1 MDVYN
6 SEEQQVEAIKSW
18 WQENGKSIIAGVVIG
33 FVGLF
38 GWRYYNDYTRQQ
50 SESSAAGYQQV
61 MQNLS
66 EQHEKALLEEHH
78 SSAFIC
84 RHTAH
89 RMSDKF
95 ISGNNCRYDQTLGK

>member
-18 WQENGKSIIAGVVIG
+18 WQENGKSIVAGVIIG

-50 SESSAAGYQQV
+50 SEAAAAEYQQV
-61 MQNLS
+61 MQSLS
-66 EQHEKALLEEHH
+66 EQHEKAFDAVSQFIKNE
-78 SSAFIC
+78 SSHNARLRF
-84 RHTAH
+84 
-89 RMSDKF
+89 
-95 ISGNNCRYDQTLGK
+95 